1 MKTKNSMQLLLSML
15 IIISAFAVSA
25 SARSA
30 HLAARPGSL
39 QQVRSAS
46 RHTARRTTRRV
57 ARRRIY
63 AMPSGYTTVVRT
75 GTTYYVS
82 GGVYYVQEM
91 EAGKVVYVE
100 VNIND

>member
-1 MKTKNSMQLLLSML
+1 MITPRIRRIVTVALFLLFTL
-15 IIISAFAVSA
+15 AAVPA
-25 SARSA
+25 QAV
-30 HLAARPGSL
+30 HLAAKPGSL

-46 RHTARRTTRRV
+46 RRTARRTTRRV

-63 AMPSGYTTVVRT
+63 SMPSGYTTVVRT